1 MNINETIHTQL
12 EAAIAGLSRARD
24 SIAGMQPGETQEI
37 ARQIGTAAF
46 YLEDIQYNWITL
58 ERSRAAKPTSEA
70 L

>member
-1 MNINETIHTQL
+1 MNIHEIIHTQL

-24 SIAGMQPGETQEI
+24 SIAGMKPDEVQEI
-37 ARQIGTAAF
+37 GRQIVAAAF

-58 ERSRAAKPTSEA
+58 ERSHAAKPTSEA